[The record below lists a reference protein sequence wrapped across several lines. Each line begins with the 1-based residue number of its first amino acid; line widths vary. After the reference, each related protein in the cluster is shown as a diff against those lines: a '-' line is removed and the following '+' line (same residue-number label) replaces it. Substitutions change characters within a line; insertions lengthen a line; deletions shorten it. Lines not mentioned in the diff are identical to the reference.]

1 MKGARSC
8 VSCLRTNSLTL
19 ATIVGVVTGFV
30 IGVRTLLREIVC
42 SSTYLNRLRE
52 FRADARITQPNC

>member
-1 MKGARSC
+1 MKGTRSC

-30 IGVRTLLREIVC
+30 IGV
-42 SSTYLNRLRE
+42 SYH
-52 FRADARITQPNC
+52 

>member
-8 VSCLRTNSLTL
+8 VSCLRANSLTL

-30 IGVRTLLREIVC
+30 IGVRNCKLLQMKE
-42 SSTYLNRLRE
+42 
-52 FRADARITQPNC
+52 